1 MASELVYRGHDAQ
14 PLDDGDRYTPKPE
27 KRLVWLSRTVRYFLR
42 EQRPLFVLLGM
53 ALAALFFAFFPRGPP
68 SGALHLATA
77 DPKGWRPTEPRHLAS
92 YGGHSYHRFAMDTV
106 GRGFVGGKVPL
117 GLKRKGLRIVVTGG
131 AGFVGSHLVDRVIV
145 VDNFFTGRKENIM
158 HHFGNPNF
166 ELIRHDVVEPI
177 LLEVDQIYHLACPA
191 SPVHYKFNPVKT
203 IKTNVVG
210 TLNMLGLAKR
220 VGARFLLTSTSE
232 VYGDPLQ
239 HPQVETYWGNVN
251 PIGVRSCYDEGK
263 RTAETLTMDY
273 HRGAQV
279 EVRIARIFNTY
290 GPRMCIDDG
299 RVVSNFVAQALRKEP
314 LTVYGDGKQTR
325 SFQYVSDLVEG
336 LMRLMEGEHIGPF
349 NLGNPGEF
357 TMLELAN
364 VVQETIDSNAK
375 IEFRPNTE
383 DDPHKRKPDITRA
396 KEMLGWEPKISL
408 RQGLPLMVTDFQKR
422 IFGDQSVTAAT
433 TGAGT
438 GTGTSVGST

>member
-1 MASELVYRGHDAQ
+1 MNSELIHRNPTAQ
-14 PLDDGDRYTPKPE
+14 TQQQQPRIDSPKLSNDLIEKPRNPIRYM
-27 KRLVWLSRTVRYFLR
+27 LQ
-42 EQRPLFVLLGM
+42 EQRLLFLLVGIAIATLVFNSVPLSQPSASHNSLLPDDSLILQSESTSLPTRRVLYEETHN
-53 ALAALFFAFFPRGPP
+53 
-68 SGALHLATA
+68 S
-77 DPKGWRPTEPRHLAS
+77 
-92 YGGHSYHRFAMDTV
+92 RFAHA
-106 GRGFVGGKVPL
+106 RVGGKVPL
-117 GLKRKGLRIVVTGG
+117 GLKRKSKRILVTGG
-131 AGFVGSHLVDRVIV
+131 AGFVGSHLVDRLIKRGDDVIV
-145 VDNFFTGRKENIM
+145 VDNFFTGRKENLA
-158 HHFGNPNF
+158 HHFGNPKF

-273 HRGAQV
+273 HRGLHV

-290 GPRMCIDDG
+290 GPRMCLDDG
-299 RVVSNFVAQALRKEP
+299 RVVSNFVAQALRKQP

-336 LMRLMEGEHIGPF
+336 LMRLMEGDHVGPF

-357 TMLELAN
+357 TMLELAQ
-364 VVQETIDSNAK
+364 VVQETIDPNAK

-383 DDPHKRKPDITRA
+383 DDPHKRKPDIAKA
-396 KEMLGWEPKISL
+396 KELLGWQPTVSL
-408 RQGLPLMVTDFQKR
+408 HKGLPLMVSDFR
-422 IFGDQSVTAAT
+422 ERLFGDQKDS
-433 TGAGT
+433 TGDDT
-438 GTGTSVGST
+438 I

>member
-1 MASELVYRGHDAQ
+1 MGSALIYRGHESQ
-14 PLDDGDRYTPKPE
+14 PASDSYSPKPV
-27 KRLVWLSRTVRYFLR
+27 KPWASVVRPIHYMLR
-42 EQRPLFVLLGM
+42 EQRLLFVLVGIAIATLI
-53 ALAALFFAFFPRGPP
+53 FTVFPTSRAPHVP
-68 SGALHLATA
+68 HHYFP
-77 DPKGWRPTEPRHLAS
+77 DPIPDSIS
-92 YGGHSYHRFAMDTV
+92 YFPIETQNKFSYPHRF
-106 GRGFVGGKVPL
+106 GFGANPTGKIPL

-131 AGFVGSHLVDRVIV
+131 AGFVGSHLVDRLIARGDSVIV
-145 VDNFFTGRKENIM
+145 VDNFFTGRKENVM

-166 ELIRHDVVEPI
+166 ELIRHDVVEPL

-191 SPVHYKFNPVKT
+191 SP
-203 IKTNVVG
+203 TNVVG

-239 HPQVETYWGNVN
+239 HPQKETYWGNVN

-273 HRGAQV
+273 HRGAGV

-336 LMRLMEGEHIGPF
+336 LMRLMEGEHVGPF

-357 TMLELAN
+357 TMLELAE
-364 VVQETIDSNAK
+364 VVQETIDPNAK

-383 DDPHKRKPDITRA
+383 DDPHKRKPDISRA
-396 KEMLGWEPKISL
+396 KELLGWEPKVSL
-408 RQGLPLMVTDFQKR
+408 RKGLPLMVSDFRQR
-422 IFGDQSVTAAT
+422 VFGDHKE
-433 TGAGT
+433 
-438 GTGTSVGST
+438 GSNTNNASSS